1 VTDLADLG
9 SVVVLL
15 DDVHVI
21 SGLPIEAQPPGP
33 FSSPSFPARKIPQ
46 KIPHT
51 SATRTNQTDL
61 KQHDCLKFQ
70 DSINQ
75 NNTAKQY
82 GTRS

>member
-1 VTDLADLG
+1 MTDLADLG

-21 SGLPIEAQPPGP
+21 SGLPIEAQPPAP
-33 FSSPSFPARKIPQ
+33 FSSPSFPAR